1 MERIDPYTPLISGIG
16 QNIWIHFPNGL
27 LLNRQCFYSHQQHQ
41 GRSSGI
47 FFSDFYEVINNRTMK
62 HNFGLWRWWGGV
74 SNLEVRTHGEHIESW
89 RTGRVGTRSPQCSLR
104 CSKST
109 LSCTA
114 VWKVCLQCVRWEG
127 SGSLFHAAASRPSLS
142 LCRWSEYSVPPSSIL
157 CLCICVIVTLQMECR
172 PVECC
177 LQQCSMLER
186 SGLLHIREGHSNT
199 AQCAIVLLHCII
211 ALWLSRI

>member
-47 FFSDFYEVINNRTMK
+47 NNRTMK

-89 RTGRVGTRSPQCSLR
+89 WTGRVGTRSPQCSLR

-114 VWKVCLQCVRWEG
+114 VWKVCACRVFLERGVVHCSMRQLPDPACHSADGVNTVCHPVQSCVCVFV
-127 SGSLFHAAASRPSLS
+127 LLS
-142 LCRWSEYSVPPSSIL
+142 LCRWSAAQLNAVYSS
-157 CLCICVIVTLQMECR
+157 
-172 PVECC
+172 
-177 LQQCSMLER
+177 
-186 SGLLHIREGHSNT
+186 
-199 AQCAIVLLHCII
+199 AQCKSVVDCCTSEKYIPIQRSAQ
-211 ALWLSRI
+211 

>member
-47 FFSDFYEVINNRTMK
+47 FFSSDFHEVINNRTMK

-89 RTGRVGTRSPQCSLR
+89 WTGRVGTRSPQCSLR

-114 VWKVCLQCVRWEG
+114 VWKVCACSVFVERGVVHCSMRQLPDPACHSADGVQLNVVNYIIVQP
-127 SGSLFHAAASRPSLS
+127 A
-142 LCRWSEYSVPPSSIL
+142 YSVH
-157 CLCICVIVTLQMECR
+157 CH
-172 PVECC
+172 PVEC
-177 LQQCSMLER
+177 SVE
-186 SGLLHIREGHSNT
+186 
-199 AQCAIVLLHCII
+199 
-211 ALWLSRI
+211 

>member
-47 FFSDFYEVINNRTMK
+47 NNRTMK

-89 RTGRVGTRSPQCSLR
+89 WTGRVGTRSPQCSLR

-114 VWKVCLQCVRWEG
+114 VWKCVLAVCSLRGEWFIVPCG
-127 SGSLFHAAASRPSLS
+127 SFPTQ
-142 LCRWSEYSVPPSSIL
+142 P
-157 CLCICVIVTLQMECR
+157 VTLQMEW
-172 PVECC
+172 
-177 LQQCSMLER
+177 
-186 SGLLHIREGHSNT
+186 I
-199 AQCAIVLLHCII
+199 QCATQFNLVFVYLCYCHSADGVPPSWMLFTAVLNVR
-211 ALWLSRI
+211 A